1 MANQVSKR
9 QNISMTG
16 KDDFIPLRVSMPYFH
31 GRSEMENKVYA
42 IWLCVEGKALKPFD
56 SEEENLE
63 T

>member
-1 MANQVSKR
+1 
-9 QNISMTG
+9 MTG

-31 GRSEMENKVYA
+31 GRSEMENKVYS